1 MSKTVKFTVPRGH
14 LRASYSIKTTAHAS
28 NKCTRHPHLC
38 GPHTFIKKTLTNR
51 VLKKMSKKELLK
63 VESINPIKV
72 NKFLAQLAAKSLR
85 DKYADDVAINKL
97 EERINALGV

>member
-1 MSKTVKFTVPRGH
+1 
-14 LRASYSIKTTAHAS
+14 
-28 NKCTRHPHLC
+28 
-38 GPHTFIKKTLTNR
+38 
-51 VLKKMSKKELLK
+51 MSKKELLK